1 MIKYDLHVHSN
12 YSSDA
17 SQSIEEIFQR
27 AKTGGIKYLAICDH
41 DNIDSIPEAYK
52 IASQYKIIY
61 IPGVELSCS
70 TDEFTPLI
78 PINTGIHILGL
89 NIQYNKDL
97 FNEAMKSVKN
107 ASYDRKTKLINLLND
122 LGYDIEFDEIKP
134 LTSSRIK
141 EVLVSKDY
149 FSDQKQAKN
158 FLNSEI
164 ITSVLPSVR
173 LKIQEAIDLIHKL
186 GGKAIWAHPYC
197 GENKTFFDHE
207 QVCQMMD
214 YLITQGIDGFEAF
227 HLYTMGEG
235 KTDNILNY
243 VEKFNL
249 IYTLGSDRHHADN
262 RYGYKYYS
270 FEDKFIP
277 YEKYI
282 NGIERIIKDRLLK

>member
-17 SQSIEEIFQR
+17 SQSIEELFQR
-27 AKTGGIKYLAICDH
+27 ARKGKIKYLAICDH
-41 DNIDSIPEAYK
+41 DNIESIPEAYK
-52 IASQYKIIY
+52 IAPQYKIVY

-70 TDEFTPLI
+70 SDEFTPLI

-89 NIQYNKDL
+89 NIQYDKDL
-97 FNEAMKSVKN
+97 FNEAMTPVKN
-107 ASYDRKTKLINLLND
+107 ASNNRKIKLINLLND
-122 LGYDIEFDEIKP
+122 LGYDIGFDEIKP
-134 LTSSRIK
+134 FTTSKIK
-141 EVLVSKDY
+141 EALVSKGH
-149 FSDQKQAKN
+149 FSDQKQAKK

-197 GENKTFFDHE
+197 GENKLFFDHE

-227 HLYTMGEG
+227 HLYTMDDRR
-235 KTDNILNY
+235 TDNILNY

-249 IYTLGSDRHHADN
+249 IYTIGSDRHHADN
-262 RYGYKYYS
+262 RYGDKYYS
-270 FEDKFIP
+270 FEDKIIP
-277 YEKYI
+277 YEKHI